1 MPTKHTP
8 TDLNPYPIEI
18 DPPVITAYRA
28 GNTGVEYF
36 TRLDAAAPGP
46 RVMITALMHG
56 NELCGAVV
64 LDELFRS
71 GFRPRRGSLTLGFC
85 NVDAYHNFSHDY
97 PMLSRFVDEDMNR
110 LWETSTL
117 NSPRDSLEARRSRDI
132 RPLLDDVDFLLD
144 IHSMQHPTQALMLAG
159 PMSKGRALA
168 ERVGVPASIV
178 MDQGHAAGRRMRDY
192 APFSDPT
199 TPHAAL
205 LVECGQHWAQS
216 SVDVARQTMVRF
228 LVATGAAEARMIDD
242 WLGPPIPPAQR
253 VIEVTAAITVEH
265 ASFAFVEPYIGMEVI
280 PETGT
285 LLAMDGET
293 PIYTPHDNC
302 VLIMPSRRL
311 GRGQTAVRLGRF
323 VD

>member
-1 MPTKHTP
+1 MPAKHTP

-18 DPPVITAYRA
+18 DPPDIMAYRA
-28 GNTGVEYF
+28 GNTGVQYF
-36 TRLDAAAPGP
+36 TRLEADEPGP
-46 RVMITALMHG
+46 GVMITALMHG

-64 LDELFRS
+64 LDALFRS
-71 GFRPRRGSLTLGFC
+71 GFRPRRGRLTLGFC

-110 LWETSTL
+110 LWRTSTL
-117 NSPRDSLEARRSRDI
+117 DSARDSLEARRSREI

-159 PMSKGRALA
+159 PMPKGRALA
-168 ERVGVPASIV
+168 ESVGVPASIV
-178 MDQGHAAGRRMRDY
+178 MDPGHAAGRRMRDY
-192 APFSDPT
+192 GRFSDPAT
-199 TPHAAL
+199 HHAAL
-205 LVECGQHWAQS
+205 LVECGQHWARS
-216 SVDVARQTMVRF
+216 SIAVARETMVRF
-228 LVATGAAEARMIDD
+228 LVATGAADARMIDA
-242 WLGPPIPPAQR
+242 WLPPKVPRAQR
-253 VIEVTAAITVEH
+253 VIEVTAAITVEN
-265 ASFAFVEPYIGMEVI
+265 ASFSFVEPYIGMEVI
-280 PETGT
+280 PKAGT